1 MGVARYIL
9 SRLSS
14 LLATL
19 PASKR
24 VAFFTPAL
32 PALVRFCRAFPPLCD
47 EATGFLLELGRVAAS
62 HASASV
68 GHPLGKSQHQS
79 CPNEGLSTVRFVL
92 PRSLAPTSFLGFW
105 STRPSSGRVW
115 EDPGNEVALAHGRR
129 MPRPSWLSQTAGNL
143 PQREKDEYNLTLW
156 ITILYASQISNSS
169 VT

>member
-1 MGVARYIL
+1 MLCLQFPLPKAMGVARYIL

-24 VAFFTPAL
+24 VAFFTPSL

-68 GHPLGKSQHQS
+68 GHPLGKSQHHS
-79 CPNEGLSTVRFVL
+79 CPKEGWSTIRFVL
-92 PRSLAPTSFLGFW
+92 PRSLAPTSFPGFC
-105 STRPSSGRVW
+105 STRPSGGRVG
-115 EDPGNEVALAHGRR
+115 EEPGNEVALAHGRR
-129 MPRPSWLSQTAGNL
+129 IQS
-143 PQREKDEYNLTLW
+143 
-156 ITILYASQISNSS
+156 
-169 VT
+169 

>member
-79 CPNEGLSTVRFVL
+79 CPNKGLSTVRFVL

-105 STRPSSGRVW
+105 STRPSSGRV
-115 EDPGNEVALAHGRR
+115 
-129 MPRPSWLSQTAGNL
+129 
-143 PQREKDEYNLTLW
+143 
-156 ITILYASQISNSS
+156 
-169 VT
+169 